1 MRFRLLGA
9 EPKLQPLLPLATGII
24 LYAACHLTH
33 ANPYLAAFSAGAVL
47 AHVSPEAKAS
57 FEPLGEAL
65 AELAKFAALLVFGAL
80 LTPQLFGDLS
90 LGGYAA
96 VVLAIF
102 LIRPASLLLSLLG
115 TGISRRE
122 KLVAAWFGPK
132 GFASVVY
139 GLLVLQ
145 SGIPQAEQAFTLIAV
160 CIAFSIIAHSSTDVP
175 IARAFDV
182 EDLAGIPDGSDDTD
196 APTAHVTT
204 STLGNRRT
212 VNDWHSWAAIVVF
225 VGAYALIISEK
236 IHRVAV
242 ALGGAG
248 LMLAIGATDDVS
260 AFYSEDSGIDWN
272 VIFLLMG
279 MMMIVG
285 VLKKTGM
292 FEYLA
297 IWAVKRA
304 RAQPFRVMAMLVVIT
319 AVASALLD
327 NVTTVLLIAP
337 VTLLVCERLALPA
350 APFLIAE
357 VMASNI
363 GGTATLVGDP
373 PNIIIASRA
382 GLTFNDFLVHLAPL
396 SAVLVVVLVAAVPG
410 DVPQDLRLRRGPRR
424 RDHGPGG
431 ARGHQGP
438 AAAGPGPGRAGPGG
452 GGLRPAPGAA
462 LRAQHRRA
470 ARRRAARR
478 RLHGRDRATSWPR
491 SSGPRWPSSPGLFI
505 MIGGLIDTGVIGEIS
520 KALADAIGDNELGGS
535 MTLLGASAVLSGIVD
550 NIPYVAT
557 MAPITSDLVHNMGGA
572 SDHVM
577 WWALALGAD
586 LGGNATAIGASA
598 NVVVLGIAERNR
610 QPITFW
616 QFTKYGLIVTAVT
629 VAISLGY
636 VWLRYFALG

>member
-1 MRFRLLGA
+1 M
-9 EPKLQPLLPLATGII
+9 
-24 LYAACHLTH
+24 
-33 ANPYLAAFSAGAVL
+33 
-47 AHVSPEAKAS
+47 
-57 FEPLGEAL
+57 
-65 AELAKFAALLVFGAL
+65 
-80 LTPQLFGDLS
+80 
-90 LGGYAA
+90 
-96 VVLAIF
+96 
-102 LIRPASLLLSLLG
+102 
-115 TGISRRE
+115 
-122 KLVAAWFGPK
+122 
-132 GFASVVY
+132 
-139 GLLVLQ
+139 
-145 SGIPQAEQAFTLIAV
+145 
-160 CIAFSIIAHSSTDVP
+160 
-175 IARAFDV
+175 
-182 EDLAGIPDGSDDTD
+182 
-196 APTAHVTT
+196 
-204 STLGNRRT
+204 
-212 VNDWHSWAAIVVF
+212 NDWHSWAAIAVF

-304 RAQPFRVMAMLVVIT
+304 RAKPFRVMAMLVVIT
-319 AVASALLD
+319 AMASALLD

-382 GLTFNDFLVHLAPL
+382 GLTFNDFVVHLAPL
-396 SAVLVVVLVAAVPG
+396 AAVLVVVLLALCRVMF
-410 DVPQDLRLRRGPRR
+410 RRSFVYDEQRATEIMELKEGEAI
-424 RDHGPGG
+424 RD
-431 ARGHQGP
+431 
-438 AAAGPGPGRAGPGG
+438 
-452 GGLRPAPGAA
+452 
-462 LRAQHRRA
+462 
-470 ARRRAARR
+470 R
-478 RLHGRDRATSWPR
+478 RLLIQGLLVLALVVAGFVLHPVLHYEPSIVALLGAGLLIALSTVDTHEILAEVEWPTLAFFA
-491 SSGPRWPSSPGLFI
+491 GLFV
-505 MIGGLIDTGVIGEIS
+505 MIGGLIDTGVVGEVS
-520 KALADAIGDNELGGS
+520 QKLAGAIGGSELGGS
-535 MTLLGASAVLSGIVD
+535 MTLLGGSAVLSGIVD

-557 MAPITSDLVHNMGGA
+557 MAPITADLVHDMGGS

-610 QPITFW
+610 QPISFW
-616 QFTKYGLIVTAVT
+616 QFTKYGLVVTAAT
-629 VAISLGY
+629 VVISLAY
-636 VWLRYFALG
+636 VWVRYFVLA

>member
-1 MRFRLLGA
+1 M
-9 EPKLQPLLPLATGII
+9 
-24 LYAACHLTH
+24 
-33 ANPYLAAFSAGAVL
+33 
-47 AHVSPEAKAS
+47 
-57 FEPLGEAL
+57 
-65 AELAKFAALLVFGAL
+65 
-80 LTPQLFGDLS
+80 
-90 LGGYAA
+90 
-96 VVLAIF
+96 
-102 LIRPASLLLSLLG
+102 
-115 TGISRRE
+115 
-122 KLVAAWFGPK
+122 
-132 GFASVVY
+132 
-139 GLLVLQ
+139 
-145 SGIPQAEQAFTLIAV
+145 
-160 CIAFSIIAHSSTDVP
+160 
-175 IARAFDV
+175 
-182 EDLAGIPDGSDDTD
+182 
-196 APTAHVTT
+196 
-204 STLGNRRT
+204 
-212 VNDWHSWAAIVVF
+212 NDWHSWAAIAVF

-297 IWAVKRA
+297 IWSVKKAKA
-304 RAQPFRVMAMLVVIT
+304 RPFRVMAMLVVIT

-327 NVTTVLLIAP
+327 NVTTVLLVAP

-357 VMASNI
+357 VFASNI

-396 SAVLVVVLVAAVPG
+396 AALLVVVLVALCRVMF
-410 DVPQDLRLRRGPRR
+410 RRSFVY
-424 RDHGPGG
+424 DED
-431 ARGHQGP
+431 
-438 AAAGPGPGRAGPGG
+438 
-452 GGLRPAPGAA
+452 
-462 LRAQHRRA
+462 RA
-470 ARRRAARR
+470 AEIMDLEEREAIKDS
-478 RLHGRDRATSWPR
+478 RLLVQGLIVLALVVAGFVLHPVLHYEPSIVALLGAGLLVAVSTAETSEVLSEVEWPTLAFFA
-491 SSGPRWPSSPGLFI
+491 GLFI
-505 MIGGLIDTGVIGEIS
+505 MIGGLIDTGVIAEVS
-520 KALADAIGDNELGGS
+520 KALADTIGTNELGGS
-535 MTLLGASAVLSGIVD
+535 LTLLGASAVLSGVVD

-557 MAPITSDLVHNMGGA
+557 MAPITSDLVHNMGGS

-616 QFTKYGLIVTAVT
+616 QFTKYGLVVTAVT

-636 VWLRYFALG
+636 VWLRYFALA